1 MICKYPPESRM
12 HNACILCNERD
23 LCGGINTML
32 YDDNPSYTIPMPKV
46 EPPKGKLLSAE
57 ESRKRAD
64 EAVDNALIK
73 ELQEIATKI
82 NAASKEGNYS
92 CSDDGCLKP
101 KTREKL
107 EELGYKVEVGNQYNQ
122 SWYSISWK

>member
-1 MICKYPPESRM
+1 
-12 HNACILCNERD
+12 
-23 LCGGINTML
+23 ML
-32 YDDNPSYTIPMPKV
+32 YNDKPLNTIPMPEV

-82 NAASKEGNYS
+82 NAASKEGNYLY
-92 CSDDGCLKP
+92 SDDGCLKP